1 MTHSFLT
8 RRSSD
13 LLVWV
18 EDSVVL
24 YQLQGSSEG
33 LAAVDAEPG
42 AGMAM
47 PLDVKAIRSDPVQAD
62 ERRVELFPAIIGE
75 ARAVPLKKAVAGSVP
90 LAFAIDRVVEIGG
103 THERQEPGLEPVGDE
118 PRSDEGGAG

>member
-24 YQLQGSSEG
+24 DQLQGSSEG

-62 ERRVELFPAIIGE
+62 ERRVDLFPAIIGE
-75 ARAVPLKKAVAGSVP
+75 ARAVPMKKAVGGTVQ
-90 LAFAIDRVVEIGG
+90 LALELDRVVELSG
-103 THERQEPGLEPVGDE
+103 TNLRQEQRPQP
-118 PRSDEGGAG
+118 